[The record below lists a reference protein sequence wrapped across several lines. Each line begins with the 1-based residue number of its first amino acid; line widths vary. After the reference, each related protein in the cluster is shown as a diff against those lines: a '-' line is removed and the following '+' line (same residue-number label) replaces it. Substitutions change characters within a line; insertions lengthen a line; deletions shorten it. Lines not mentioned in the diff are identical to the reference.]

1 MIGCGRFAQVHLRR
15 MLKLPN
21 RPHIPV
27 VCEPSPIAYAD
38 VTQLFDEAGI
48 PPPSNQPDL
57 ARLLADYAGQLEA
70 AFIVTPHAYHHDQVV
85 ACLEAGLDV
94 LMEKPMTVNVRE
106 ALSLIEARDRTG
118 RVLMVAFPASLSSRY
133 RAAVEMRRAGEFG
146 RLLGISATL
155 WEGWAVSNAGTWR
168 HKPEISGGGYLFDA
182 GAHMVNAVAELA
194 GDEFVEVAA
203 WLDNNGRQV
212 ETRATVMCRTD
223 TGALVTMHAM
233 GEASRSVG
241 ADIHAFYSEATIH
254 ADAWG
259 RRMEIQRHGE
269 KIPQPLDLPDAP
281 SAWEQFLAVRAGE
294 MPNPGPAENGLRVV
308 RLWEAITASAA
319 QGGVPVGVSDL
330 PAHHKNT
337 RISEEAL

>member
-1 MIGCGRFAQVHLRR
+1 MLTTKPVRVAMIGCGGFARHHLRR
-15 MLKLPN
+15 MLPLPD
-21 RPHIPV
+21 RPAMPV
-27 VCEPSPIAYAD
+27 VCEPSPAAYAEFAR
-38 VTQLFDEAGI
+38 LFEEAGLM
-48 PPPSNQPDL
+48 PPPNQPDL
-57 ARLLADYAGQLEA
+57 DKLLREHAGQLDA
-70 AFIVTPHAYHHDQVV
+70 AFIITPHAYHHDQVV

-94 LMEKPMTVNVRE
+94 LMEKPMTMNVRE

-118 RVLMVAFPASLSSRY
+118 RVLMVAFPASLSARY
-133 RAAVEMRRAGEFG
+133 RAAAEMRRSGDFG

-155 WEGWAVSNAGTWR
+155 WEGWAGPNTGTWR
-168 HKPEISGGGYLFDA
+168 QKPEISGGGYLFDA

-194 GDEFVEVAA
+194 GEEFVECAA
-203 WLDNNGRQV
+203 WLDNNGRPV
-212 ETRATVMCRTD
+212 ETRAAVMCRT
-223 TGALVTMHAM
+223 TSGALVTMHAM

-259 RRMEIQRHGE
+259 RRMEIQRQGE
-269 KIPQPLDLPDAP
+269 KMPQPLDLRDAP

-319 QGGVPVGVSDL
+319 RGGAPVRV
-330 PAHHKNT
+330 
-337 RISEEAL
+337 